1 MRVSVIIFS
10 LVGFCA
16 FVLIPNWHEGP
27 FAFLFFSTLF
37 VTMIASQVFWIPR
50 VVGLGELIRLT
61 YERAMRAALPNN
73 SFLPKNS

>member
-27 FAFLFFSTLF
+27 FAFLFFSTL
-37 VTMIASQVFWIPR
+37 IASQVFWIPR